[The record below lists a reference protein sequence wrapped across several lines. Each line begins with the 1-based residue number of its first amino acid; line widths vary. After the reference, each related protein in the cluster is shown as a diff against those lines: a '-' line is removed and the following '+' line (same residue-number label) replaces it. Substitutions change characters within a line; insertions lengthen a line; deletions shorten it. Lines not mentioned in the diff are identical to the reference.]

1 MRPDNYFLLIV
12 TMTIETEE
20 FLALSDVMSAKKMR
34 EMKDEIFRLES
45 EVQQWKESANT
56 FQMQVS
62 MMKKEPIQQMY
73 EGCLVLSYNKLRDA
87 LERISDFNLSSSLSA
102 ILMHCLPQWATAEDS
117 NKVAKL
123 VPLFPSE
130 NENVTKEET
139 VSTIPNELLTE
150 EAMKIKERLMEEGM
164 IDENWQPL
172 NLSGSECALLAK
184 KISERLDFDD
194 MWQTF
199 GNLWKKK
206 TETLRSYFN
215 KALCQQ
221 KSLEFQD
228 RLKRV
233 L

>member
-1 MRPDNYFLLIV
+1 
-12 TMTIETEE
+12 MTIETEE

>member
-199 GNLWKKK
+199 GNLWNKK

>member
-1 MRPDNYFLLIV
+1 
-12 TMTIETEE
+12 MTIETEE
-20 FLALSDVMSAKKMR
+20 LLALSDVMSAKKMR
-34 EMKDEIFRLES
+34 EMENEIFRLES

-62 MMKKEPIQQMY
+62 IMKKEPIQQMY

-87 LERISDFNLSSSLSA
+87 LERISDFGLSSSLSA

-117 NKVAKL
+117 DKVAKL
-123 VPLFPSE
+123 IPLFPSE

-139 VSTIPNELLTE
+139 VSKIPNELMTE
-150 EAMKIKERLMEEGM
+150 EAMKIKESLMEEGM

-199 GNLWKKK
+199 GNLWNKK

>member
-1 MRPDNYFLLIV
+1 
-12 TMTIETEE
+12 MTIETEE
-20 FLALSDVMSAKKMR
+20 LLALSDVMSAKKMR
-34 EMKDEIFRLES
+34 EMENEIFRLES

-62 MMKKEPIQQMY
+62 IMKKEPIQQMY

-87 LERISDFNLSSSLSA
+87 LERISDFSLSSSLSA

-117 NKVAKL
+117 KKVAKL

-139 VSTIPNELLTE
+139 VSKIPNELMTE
-150 EAMKIKERLMEEGM
+150 EAMKIKESLMEEGM

-199 GNLWKKK
+199 GNLWNKK

>member
-1 MRPDNYFLLIV
+1 
-12 TMTIETEE
+12 MTIETEE

-199 GNLWKKK
+199 GNLWNKK